1 MDQIQFRLK
10 REKEGL
16 HLLTRNV
23 PLNSKVKWMHALI
36 RRRFDFVD
44 RLAIALHDPDFDY
57 LKTFVSS
64 EDVLNPLEQYR
75 FPLKD
80 ARSLLESIVK
90 GPRVVNDLSIFSKG
104 LNPHTKRILKH
115 GYKASYAVPIFF
127 DDAFLGFIFMN
138 SHTPGCFTEK
148 VLEDLDLYCHIIGS
162 TVAQWTGNIKILQ
175 NSLNIIVEILHV
187 RSPEE
192 KGQMQRVAQLSRL
205 IAEEMVRSKKLSYDE
220 EWMEQLQQFSG
231 LHDVGMVA
239 VPDSIAL
246 KPGPL
251 DKNEFALMTAHTEKG
266 MQMIESIISHFG
278 LQNMPGVEMLRNIV
292 LYHHERM
299 NGTGY
304 PFRLRGKKIPI
315 EARIVAVADV
325 YEALTHERP
334 YRPPYTREIA
344 FDKMMNESK
353 TFDSDCLAALSRCT
367 RDHK

>member
-1 MDQIQFRLK
+1 MDRINFRLK
-10 REKEGL
+10 GEREGL
-16 HLLTRNV
+16 HRLTRNV
-23 PLNSKVKWMHALI
+23 PLNSKIKWMHALI

-44 RLAIALHDPDFDY
+44 RLAVALHDPDFDY

-64 EDVLNPLEQYR
+64 EEALNPLEQYR

-90 GPRVVNDLSIFSKG
+90 GPRVVNDLSVFSKG

-115 GYKASYAVPIFF
+115 GYKASYAVPVLF
-127 DDAFLGFIFMN
+127 DDSFLGFIFMN
-138 SHTPGCFTEK
+138 SHSPGCFTEK

-175 NSLNIIVEILHV
+175 NSLNIIVEILEV
-187 RSPEE
+187 RRPEE
-192 KGQMQRVAQLSRL
+192 KVQMQRVTQLSRL
-205 IAEEMVRSKKLSYDE
+205 IAEEMVRSQKLSYDE
-220 EWMEQLQQFSG
+220 EMVEQLQQFSA
-231 LHDVGMVA
+231 LHDVGMVG

-246 KPGPL
+246 KPGL
-251 DKNEFALMTAHTEKG
+251 LNKNEFALMTVHTKKG
-266 MQMIESIISHFG
+266 LQMIESIISHFG
-278 LQNMPGVEMLRNIV
+278 LQSMPGIEMLRNIV

-304 PFRLRGKKIPI
+304 PARLRGKKIPI

-334 YRPPYTREIA
+334 HRPPYSKDIA

-353 TFDSDCLAALSRCT
+353 GFDGDCLAALERCT
-367 RDHK
+367 T

>member
-1 MDQIQFRLK
+1 MDRINFRLK
-10 REKEGL
+10 KEGL

-23 PLNSKVKWMHALI
+23 PLNSKIKWIHAFI
-36 RRRFDFVD
+36 RRRYDFVD
-44 RLAIALHDPDFDY
+44 RLAVALHDPDFDY
-57 LKTFVSS
+57 LKMFVSS
-64 EDVLNPLEQYR
+64 EDELNPLELYR

-90 GPRVVNDLSIFSKG
+90 GPRVVNDLSVFSKG

-115 GYKASYAVPIFF
+115 GYKASYTVPILF

-138 SHTPGCFTEK
+138 SHTPNCFTEK

-162 TVAQWTGNIKILQ
+162 TVAQWTGNVKILR

-192 KGQMQRVAQLSRL
+192 QVQMQRVAQLSRL

-220 EWMEQLQQFSG
+220 EMLEQLQQFSA
-231 LHDVGMVA
+231 LHDVGMVG

-246 KPGPL
+246 KPGRL
-251 DKNEFALMTAHTEKG
+251 DKNEFALMTVHPEKG
-266 MQMIESIISHFG
+266 LQMIESIISHFG
-278 LQNMPGVEMLRNIV
+278 LQSMPGIEMLRNIV

-304 PFRLRGKKIPI
+304 PSRLRGKKIPI

-334 YRPPYTREIA
+334 YRPPYSKDNA
-344 FDKMMNESK
+344 FDKMLNESQK
-353 TFDSDCLAALSRCT
+353 FDGDCLAALKRSRT
-367 RDHK
+367 